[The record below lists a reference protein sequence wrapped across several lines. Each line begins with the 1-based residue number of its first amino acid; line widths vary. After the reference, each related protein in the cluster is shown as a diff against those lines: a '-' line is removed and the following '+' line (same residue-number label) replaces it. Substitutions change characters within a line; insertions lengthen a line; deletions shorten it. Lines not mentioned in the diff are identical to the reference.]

1 MTERQ
6 TFTCACGF
14 SWLQGLSG
22 SHSCTPGYQKQIEEL
37 KARVEHYEQERAQ
50 SGHVPQGVVPR
61 GYALVP
67 IRPTEEQLRG
77 MLAVQWP
84 ATYREYLRH
93 PMNGPENKKENEKQ
107 IAVAERQYDA
117 VVMNFLPPV
126 QNPVGYETRFYDA
139 QRECWTEWEP
149 VLARGILHSV
159 MDRVNEYKYYIE
171 QGYRYELRALYAEH
185 IAGWVPDDRTE
196 DEEGA

>member
-6 TFTCACGF
+6 TFTCNCGF
-14 SWLQGLSG
+14 SWLQGTNG
-22 SHSCTPGYQKQIEEL
+22 THSCSEHYRKKVDDL
-37 KARVEHYEQERAQ
+37 VARVLAYEQREQ
-50 SGHVPQGVVPR
+50 STAVVPN

-67 IRPTEEQLRG
+67 IQPTEEQLRR

-93 PMNGPENKKENEKQ
+93 PMNGPENQKENEKQ
-107 IAVAERQYDA
+107 IAMAQRQYDA
-117 VVMNFLPPV
+117 AVLGFQLPV
-126 QNPVGYETRFYDA
+126 QEPVGYETRFYDD

-159 MDRVNEYKYYIE
+159 MDRVNEYKFYIE
-171 QGYRYELRALYAEH
+171 KGYRYELRALYAEH